1 MKHRGVAIFCNTP
14 KICNYSHPNFDLAD
28 NPFVGEGLDPP
39 LRLKCKTNRNCVIPQ
54 AFLIYSGDRPYGRS
68 PMTQV
73 CKPGSVLTAIYLV
86 PQLLTGSSRL
96 LGTVGPTYCSST
108 ALLRIEFAAPQCLH
122 EASALLPHFFTLT
135 ALAGGGISLLYLS
148 WGHPRRALPV
158 ILALWSPDFPH
169 TVPFVPAR
177 GCPTWSLKYCILNKV
192 NCQMSCKIFSER
204 IYYKEKYSASL

>member
-1 MKHRGVAIFCNTP
+1 MHA
-14 KICNYSHPNFDLAD
+14 LAA
-28 NPFVGEGLDPP
+28 DPCP
-39 LRLKCKTNRNCVIPQ
+39 LNRNCVIPQ
-54 AFLIYSGDRPYGRS
+54 AFLIYSGDRPYGQS

-135 ALAGGGISLLYLS
+135 ALAGSGISLLYLS

-169 TVPFVPAR
+169 LGPVGGPAAAVR
-177 GCPTWSLKYCILNKV
+177 PGRLLLYCKQAHLSKNFIIFLK
-192 NCQMSCKIFSER
+192 
-204 IYYKEKYSASL
+204 